1 MNSAN
6 ALPLTN
12 HARTL
17 NARHAPRCA
26 HLKANGDRC
35 GSPAVSGQDL
45 CYFHARALADE
56 RPVRFPVLEDANA
69 IQVAVMMVMDGVY
82 RHHMPYKTAALLLYG
97 LQIASANLRFLRL
110 EPDPAP

>member
-1 MNSAN
+1 MQSVV
-6 ALPLTN
+6 TS

-17 NARHAPRCA
+17 SARSAPRCQ
-26 HLKANGDRC
+26 HLKSNGDRC
-35 GSPAVSGQDL
+35 GSPALSGHDL
-45 CYFHARALADE
+45 CYFHDKATADE

-97 LQIASANLRFLRL
+97 LQIASADLRMLNL
-110 EPDPAP
+110 APQP